1 MDTCIYIGPDLQLL
15 PQMVNVWVDALSSQK
30 KNKGYIISSLHVVW
44 TIFVSIFSMCCV
56 RNLLED
62 VSLKK

>member
-30 KNKGYIISSLHVVW
+30 KMKGISSQVCMLYGRYLFQSSPCVV
-44 TIFVSIFSMCCV
+44 FVTC
-56 RNLLED
+56 
-62 VSLKK
+62 